1 MSGAPRF
8 SPWRPHP
15 WHGLSTG
22 PEPPRLVH
30 AYIEI
35 TPFDLVK
42 YEIDKDSGYLK
53 VDRPQRTSSLPPAL
67 YGFLPRT
74 YAGKRVGAQMAGATD
89 GDHDPLDVCVISE
102 RPIARAEILLE
113 ARVIGG
119 VPMLDAGAADDKILA
134 VLSTDAVWAAVDD
147 VADLPRPMIDR
158 IVHYFATYK
167 LLPGESPHVVVGA
180 VYGRDHAFA
189 VIRAAMDDYA
199 ELVPP
204 A

>member
-1 MSGAPRF
+1 MRGAPRF

-15 WHGLSTG
+15 WHGLSIG

-74 YAGKRVGAQMAGATD
+74 YAGKRVGAQMPGATD

-119 VPMLDAGAADDKILA
+119 VPMLDADVADDKILA
-134 VLSTDAVWAAVDD
+134 ILSTDAVWAAVDD
-147 VADLPRPMIDR
+147 VAELPQPMVDR

-167 LLPGESPHVVVGA
+167 QLPGEPPRHVVGA